1 MKNQR
6 ILDIYLRLLN
16 NKEVNRKKLAQE
28 YEVSERSIHRDISDL
43 RNFLISTNNLSEIV
57 YDDKTNGYI

>member
-28 YEVSERSIHRDISDL
+28 YEVSERSLSLIHISEPT
-43 RNFLISTNNLSEIV
+43 RP
-57 YDDKTNGYI
+57 Y